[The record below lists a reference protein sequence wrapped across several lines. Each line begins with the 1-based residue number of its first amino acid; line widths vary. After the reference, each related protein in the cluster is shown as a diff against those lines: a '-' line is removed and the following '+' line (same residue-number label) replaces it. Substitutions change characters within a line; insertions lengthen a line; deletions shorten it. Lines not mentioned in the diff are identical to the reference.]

1 MSLDIFYDIYF
12 GTIAFVIGLVM
23 GSFLNCAAY
32 RMVRGESFLKGRSH
46 CTSCGHV
53 LTAADLIP
61 VLSYILS
68 RGRCR
73 YCGEKVSVRYPI
85 TELICGALFL
95 GCYLNGGISLL
106 TLRNMIFVSCLF
118 CLSLTDIEKREIPDG
133 ALIISAAAWAVTAY
147 YVYDGPKEIVV
158 RIATGFGCGAAFL
171 AISLVMDR
179 ILKKESL
186 GGGDIKLFAVVGL
199 YLGLIPTL
207 FCIMI
212 ACITGLVAVVICKKG
227 TISFGPFIA
236 VGTYFMLL
244 WGEAVSIWYLGL
256 LGLV

>member
-1 MSLDIFYDIYF
+1 MSVVIFYDIYF

-32 RMVRGESFLKGRSH
+32 RIVRGESFIKGRSH
-46 CTSCGHV
+46 CTSCGHE
-53 LTAADLIP
+53 LSAADLIP

-68 RGRCR
+68 HGRCR
-73 YCGEKVSVRYPI
+73 YCGEKVSIRYPI
-85 TELICGALFL
+85 TELICGALML
-95 GCYLNGGISLL
+95 GCYLYSGISVL

-133 ALIISAAAWAVTAY
+133 TLIISVVAWAATAY
-147 YVYDGPKEIVV
+147 FVYGSPKEIIV

-171 AISLVMDR
+171 AISLLMDR
-179 ILKKESL
+179 LLKKESL

-199 YLGLIPTL
+199 YLGVISTL

-212 ACITGLVAVVICKKG
+212 ACITGLIAVVIRKEKAV
-227 TISFGPFIA
+227 SFGPFIA

-244 WGEAVSIWYLGL
+244 WGEALSNWYLAL